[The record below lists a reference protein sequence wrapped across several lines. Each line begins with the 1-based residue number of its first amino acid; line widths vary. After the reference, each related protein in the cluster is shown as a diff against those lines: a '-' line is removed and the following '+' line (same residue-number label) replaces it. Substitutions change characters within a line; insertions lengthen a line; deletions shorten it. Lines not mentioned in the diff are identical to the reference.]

1 MILIV
6 TQNDMKINSFLI
18 VQAMISSKMGTSFF
32 DTVPEMNEFDF
43 DLGTMDTFEDFDINM
58 TCADMMGDTAA
69 DPFGD
74 FSLEKSFDLIELNKV
89 FQRQDSG
96 YSGNGHSNSE
106 ALLEDFDCEETLK
119 QDIMWSA
126 HSVNNQIR
134 SVSTS
139 RLQSTATS
147 TPTKLSLTP
156 PSSYISQMFH
166 DSPLSSSSDDDTDTS
181 GDQSPGPRGH
191 CMVTASDHCYTTL
204 NTSSELLTPPE
215 SSEDEDY
222 NSFSLPSSP
231 SIGCNN
237 VSKSRKT
244 SRLSTIENDR
254 LNKKSLLKSS
264 LSVHHKNTTT
274 ADKPK
279 FIFSVRMKKGS
290 RSLPP
295 ALHRRSKVSRRDK
308 KSSRLTTISSY
319 KTLKENERGVLFS
332 PTNRQTIKVPCVNEK
347 ILKQQ
352 NGEKLSNRDARNVHN
367 QMERQRRSDLNQAY
381 ATLKDFVPAIANSDR
396 ASKQMVL
403 DKAIEHCQTLKSRE
417 EVAAEQRRKLGQR
430 NEALRRKLELL
441 QSELRINTNPQ
452 STQELDDAHWEI
464 QGW

>member
-1 MILIV
+1 
-6 TQNDMKINSFLI
+6 MKIKSFLI

-58 TCADMMGDTAA
+58 TCADMMGDNTRA

-89 FQRQDSG
+89 FQRQDSSG
-96 YSGNGHSNSE
+96 YNNGNGHSNSE

-126 HSVNNQIR
+126 HSVNNQMR

-147 TPTKLSLTP
+147 TPTKMSLTP
-156 PSSYISQMFH
+156 PSSYISQMFHH

-181 GDQSPGPRGH
+181 GDQASSPRGH
-191 CMVTASDHCYTTL
+191 CMVTASDHCYT
-204 NTSSELLTPPE
+204 NTSGPELLTPPE

-231 SIGCNN
+231 TSNN

-244 SRLSTIENDR
+244 SRGLLSTIENDR
-254 LNKKSLLKSS
+254 LLKSS
-264 LSVHHKNTTT
+264 LSVHHKNT

-295 ALHRRSKVSRRDK
+295 ALHRRSKVCRRDK

-347 ILKQQ
+347 ILKS
-352 NGEKLSNRDARNVHN
+352 GDKLSNKDARNVHN

-403 DKAIEHCQTLKSRE
+403 DKAIEHCQALRSRE
-417 EVAAEQRRKLGQR
+417 EVAAEQRRKLGLR

-441 QSELRINTNPQ
+441 QSELNTNTQ
-452 STQELDDAHWEI
+452 STHELDDAHWEI

>member
-1 MILIV
+1 
-6 TQNDMKINSFLI
+6 
-18 VQAMISSKMGTSFF
+18 MISSKMGTSFF

-58 TCADMMGDTAA
+58 TCSDMMADTGA

-89 FQRQDSG
+89 FQHQDSG
-96 YSGNGHSNSE
+96 YTSNRNCRVDSE

-126 HSVNNQIR
+126 HSINNASQIR
-134 SVSTS
+134 SSGS
-139 RLQSTATS
+139 RIKSTS
-147 TPTKLSLTP
+147 TPIKMSLTP
-156 PSSYISQMFH
+156 PSSYISQMFQH
-166 DSPLSSSSDDDTDTS
+166 DSPLSSSSSSDDDTDTS
-181 GDQSPGPRGH
+181 CAPSPQAPPGH
-191 CMVTASDHCYTTL
+191 CQVTTDHCYPSL
-204 NTSSELLTPPE
+204 NTSPELLTPPE
-215 SSEDEDY
+215 SSEDEDSN
-222 NSFSLPSSP
+222 NSCSSSPSSP
-231 SIGCNN
+231 LTASNTI
-237 VSKSRKT
+237 SKSRKT

-264 LSVHHKNTTT
+264 VSVHHKNTLTS

-290 RSLPP
+290 SSLPP
-295 ALHRRSKVSRRDK
+295 QLHRRSKVSRRDK
-308 KSSRLTTISSY
+308 KTSRLTTISSY
-319 KTLKENERGVLFS
+319 KTLKENETGVLFS
-332 PTNRQTIKVPCVNEK
+332 PANRQTIKVSCANEK
-347 ILKQQ
+347 ILKS
-352 NGEKLSNRDARNVHN
+352 GDKLSNREARNVHN

-403 DKAIEHCQTLKSRE
+403 DKAIEHCQALRSRE
-417 EVAAEQRRKLGQR
+417 EAVREQRRQLSQR

-441 QSELRINTNPQ
+441 QTQLGSQ
-452 STQELDDAHWEI
+452 STQELDHAHWEI

>member
-1 MILIV
+1 
-6 TQNDMKINSFLI
+6 
-18 VQAMISSKMGTSFF
+18 MISSKMGTSFF

-58 TCADMMGDTAA
+58 TCADMMADTGA

-89 FQRQDSG
+89 FLHQDSG
-96 YSGNGHSNSE
+96 YTSNGNCSE

-126 HSVNNQIR
+126 HSVNNASHIR
-134 SVSTS
+134 SSGSRIKSTC
-139 RLQSTATS
+139 
-147 TPTKLSLTP
+147 TPTKMSLTP
-156 PSSYISQMFH
+156 PSSYISQMFQSH
-166 DSPLSSSSDDDTDTS
+166 DSPLSSSSSDDDTDTS
-181 GDQSPGPRGH
+181 CAPSPQAPPGH
-191 CMVTASDHCYTTL
+191 CLVTTDHCYTSL
-204 NTSSELLTPPE
+204 NTGHELLTPPE
-215 SSEDEDY
+215 SSEDEDS
-222 NSFSLPSSP
+222 NNPSSP
-231 SIGCNN
+231 LSASNTTI
-237 VSKSRKT
+237 SKSRKT

-264 LSVHHKNTTT
+264 VSVHHKNTLTS

-295 ALHRRSKVSRRDK
+295 LLHRRSKVSRRDK
-308 KSSRLTTISSY
+308 KTSRLTTISSY
-319 KTLKENERGVLFS
+319 KTLKENETNVLFS
-332 PTNRQTIKVPCVNEK
+332 PANRQTIKVPCANEK
-347 ILKQQ
+347 ILKS
-352 NGEKLSNRDARNVHN
+352 GEKLSNREARNVHN

-403 DKAIEHCQTLKSRE
+403 DKAIEHCQALRSRE
-417 EVAAEQRRKLGQR
+417 EAAREQRRQLSLR

-441 QSELRINTNPQ
+441 QTQ
-452 STQELDDAHWEI
+452 STQELDHAHWEI

>member
-1 MILIV
+1 
-6 TQNDMKINSFLI
+6 
-18 VQAMISSKMGTSFF
+18 MISSKMGTSFF

-58 TCADMMGDTAA
+58 TCIDMVADTGA

-89 FQRQDSG
+89 FQHQDSG
-96 YSGNGHSNSE
+96 YNSNGHSSRGDSE

-119 QDIMWSA
+119 QDIMWSS
-126 HSVNNQIR
+126 HSVNTNQIR
-134 SVSTS
+134 SSSS
-139 RLQSTATS
+139 RFKSTS
-147 TPTKLSLTP
+147 TPTKMSLTP
-156 PSSYISQMFH
+156 PSSYISQMFAH
-166 DSPLSSSSDDDTDTS
+166 GSPLSSSGSDDDTDTS
-181 GDQSPGPRGH
+181 GPSPQGPHGH
-191 CMVTASDHCYTTL
+191 PIISGHPHVSDHCYTSL
-204 NTSSELLTPPE
+204 HTSHGVLTPPE

-222 NSFSLPSSP
+222 NNSCPSSP
-231 SIGCNN
+231 PSSPLDSN

-244 SRLSTIENDR
+244 SRLSTIDNDR

-264 LSVHHKNTTT
+264 VSVHHKNTLTT

-290 RSLPP
+290 RRLPSS
-295 ALHRRSKVSRRDK
+295 LHRRSKGRDN
-308 KSSRLTTISSY
+308 KSSRITTISSY

-332 PTNRQTIKVPCVNEK
+332 PANRQTIKVPCINEK
-347 ILKQQ
+347 ILKS
-352 NGEKLSNRDARNVHN
+352 GEKLNSREARNVHN

-381 ATLKDFVPAIANSDR
+381 ATLKDFVPSIANSDR

-403 DKAIEHCQTLKSRE
+403 DKAIEHCEALKGRE
-417 EVAAEQRRKLGQR
+417 EAARDQRRLLSSR
-430 NEALRRKLELL
+430 NEALRKKLALL
-441 QSELRINTNPQ
+441 QSQLTQ
-452 STQELDDAHWEI
+452 STQELDNAHWEI